1 MPKLAGVV
9 WYDVKDPNGDF
20 RMQGKP
26 VTTAF
31 KTLAE
36 GACR

>member
-9 WYDVKDPNGDF
+9 WYDVKDAFGDF
-20 RMQGKP
+20 RLRTSP
-26 VTTAF
+26 VTKAF
-31 KTLAE
+31 SSLLK

>member
-20 RMQGKP
+20 RIQGKT

-31 KTLAE
+31 KTLLK